1 MVRLGFIIGF
11 IATIGVLLSG
21 LAAYRVHE
29 QELTVNGI
37 AIARAIDVHASL
49 VQDRLTE
56 RELLARVASGLFR
69 TPSVVKANML
79 QPLRSS
85 IYAFKTDFVVA
96 GWIAR
101 LKPAELDAA
110 RAQLA
115 SAGFPNPAIRSDD
128 DKPLGTGAPDQPI
141 DVLMDVEPRNKETA
155 GLAGRS
161 YDQHPILGPM
171 LAQAMDS
178 GKPVASDPLPL
189 LRSDGPIGLVL
200 AAPVLQEGE
209 AQPAGFV
216 TFSYELAP
224 LMLAND
230 DLSLFSVVLRD
241 PRNPEVELI
250 ANHQGSVSSRL
261 TAADGPPPSMVRT
274 VTFGGRDWSLG
285 YYAKTNAVKRAEET
299 AVVVAAIGLALTA
312 IICGLFGYVAYN
324 NLRLSREIQV
334 RIGFERRLTAVI
346 DELNHRVKNIL
357 AVIQSIVTRTLRHG
371 SDIDVARE
379 LLIGRIHA
387 MSNVVSLLS
396 ESQWQGV
403 KLKGLFEARAIPHA
417 ERIAVSGPDIAVS
430 ARAAQSLSL
439 LFFELA
445 SHSDEGLSL
454 VGKHPHIVAHW
465 DVTGEEPDTI
475 FHFRWEEFNTSEATR
490 RADSDFGLILLDRV
504 APEALGGVSK
514 RYFTDVSY
522 VYELTA
528 PMETVV
534 DMTERDR
541 TEQFAIAPRR
551 AAMTGQPSS
560 LRKQAL
566 PYHAM
571 SEVGKGWS
579 DADYHNDWGYG
590 PACAGTTN
598 INRSSA
604 SAATQSTPQS
614 KLEVL
619 RRLRSSQ

>member
-1 MVRLGFIIGF
+1 MRVVRLGFIIGF
-11 IATIGVLLSG
+11 IALVGVLLSG
-21 LAAYRVHE
+21 LAAYRVHD
-29 QELTVNGI
+29 QELTLDGI
-37 AIARAIDVHASL
+37 ALARAIDLHASL

-69 TPSVVKANML
+69 APSVIKANML
-79 QPLRSS
+79 QPLRAS
-85 IYAFKTDFVVA
+85 IYAFKTDFVIA
-96 GWIAR
+96 SWIAR
-101 LKPAELDAA
+101 LKPDELEAA
-110 RAQLA
+110 RKELA
-115 SAGFPNPAIRSDD
+115 SEGFSNPAIRSFD
-128 DKPLGTGAPDQPI
+128 DKPLDLASLDRPV
-141 DVLMDVEPRNKETA
+141 DVLMDVEPRSAQTS
-155 GLAGRS
+155 GFPGRS
-161 YDQHPILGPM
+161 FDQHPIVGPM
-171 LAQAMDS
+171 LERAMTE
-178 GKPVASDPLPL
+178 GKPVASNPMPL
-189 LRSDGPIGLVL
+189 LRPDGPIGVIL
-200 AAPVLQEGE
+200 AAPVLQEG
-209 AQPAGFV
+209 AAAPAGFV

-230 DLSLFSVVLRD
+230 DLSLFSVVLKD
-241 PRNPEVELI
+241 PRSADSELV
-250 ANHQGSVSSRL
+250 ADNQGAVTSRPNRP
-261 TAADGPPPSMVRT
+261 AAPAPWVTRT
-274 VTFGGRDWSLG
+274 VTFGDHDWTLG
-285 YYAKTNAVKRAEET
+285 YYPKTNAVARAQQT
-299 AVVVAAIGLALTA
+299 AAIVAAIGLALTG

-371 SDIDVARE
+371 ADIDVARE

-465 DVTGEEPDTI
+465 EVNGEDPDII
-475 FHFRWEEFNTSEATR
+475 FHFRWEEFNTSAATR
-490 RADSDFGLILLDRV
+490 REDSDFGLILLDRV

-528 PMETVV
+528 PMDTVI

-541 TEQFAIAPRR
+541 TEQLSAP
-551 AAMTGQPSS
+551 P
-560 LRKQAL
+560 K
-566 PYHAM
+566 
-571 SEVGKGWS
+571 
-579 DADYHNDWGYG
+579 
-590 PACAGTTN
+590 
-598 INRSSA
+598 A
-604 SAATQSTPQS
+604 S
-614 KLEVL
+614 
-619 RRLRSSQ
+619 R

>member
-1 MVRLGFIIGF
+1 VVRLGFIIGF
-11 IATIGVLLSG
+11 IALIGVLLSG
-21 LAAYRVHE
+21 LAAFRVHD

-37 AIARAIDVHASL
+37 ALARAIDVHASL

-69 TPSVVKANML
+69 APSVIKANML

-96 GWIAR
+96 NWVAR
-101 LKPAELDAA
+101 LKPNELDAA
-110 RAQLA
+110 RAELM
-115 SAGFPNPAIRSDD
+115 SAGFPNPTIRSYD
-128 DKPLGTGAPDQPI
+128 DKPLDPRAIDRPV
-141 DVLMDVEPRNKETA
+141 DVLMDVEPRNAETMA
-155 GLAGRS
+155 FAGRAL
-161 YDQHPILGPM
+161 DQQPILGQM
-171 LAQAMDS
+171 LTQAMKA
-178 GKPVASDPLPL
+178 GKPIASDPIPL
-189 LRSDGPIGLVL
+189 LRPNGPVGLVL
-200 AAPVLQEGE
+200 AAPVLQEGGT
-209 AQPAGFV
+209 QPAGFV

-230 DLSLFSVVLRD
+230 DLSLFSVVLKD
-241 PRNPEVELI
+241 PRSANGELI
-250 ANHQGSVSSRL
+250 ANDQGVV
-261 TAADGPPPSMVRT
+261 TARTTSQEGPPPSMTRT

-285 YYAKTNAVKRAEET
+285 YYAKTNTVRRAEET
-299 AVVVAAIGLALTA
+299 AVVVAAIGLALTG
-312 IICGLFGYVAYN
+312 IVCGLFGYVAYN

-371 SDIDVARE
+371 SDMDVARE

-465 DVTGEEPDTI
+465 EVAGEAPDTT
-475 FHFRWEEFNTSEATR
+475 FHFRWEEFNTSAATR
-490 RADSDFGLILLDRV
+490 RVDSDFGVILLDRV

-541 TEQFAIAPRR
+541 TEQISAPPR
-551 AAMTGQPSS
+551 Q
-560 LRKQAL
+560 
-566 PYHAM
+566 
-571 SEVGKGWS
+571 GK
-579 DADYHNDWGYG
+579 
-590 PACAGTTN
+590 
-598 INRSSA
+598 
-604 SAATQSTPQS
+604 
-614 KLEVL
+614 
-619 RRLRSSQ
+619 

>member
-1 MVRLGFIIGF
+1 MVRLGLIIGF
-11 IATIGVLLSG
+11 IALIGVLLSG
-21 LAAYRVHE
+21 LAADRVYN
-29 QELTVNGI
+29 QELTVERI
-37 AIARAIDVHASL
+37 ALARAIDVHASL
-49 VQDRLTE
+49 VQDRLTD
-56 RELLARVASGLFR
+56 RDLLARVASGLF
-69 TPSVVKANML
+69 PAPLVIKANML
-79 QPLRSS
+79 KPLRSS

-101 LKPAELDAA
+101 LKPSEFDAA
-110 RAQLA
+110 RGELA
-115 SAGFPNPAIRSDD
+115 SDGFSHPTIRRFDD
-128 DKPLGTGAPDQPI
+128 APLDTGSLDKPV
-141 DVLMDVEPRNKETA
+141 DVLMDVEPRNAETMA
-155 GLAGRS
+155 FPGRS
-161 YDQHPILGPM
+161 IDQHPVLGPM
-171 LAQAMDS
+171 LAQAMAD

-189 LRSDGPIGLVL
+189 LHPDGPIGLVL

-230 DLSLFSVVLRD
+230 DLSLFSVVLKD
-241 PRNPEVELI
+241 PSHPGVELI
-250 ANHQGSVSSRL
+250 ADRQGIVTSGM
-261 TAADGPPPSMVRT
+261 AAPEGPAPSMVRT

-285 YYAKTNAVKRAEET
+285 YYAKTNAANRAQQT
-299 AVVVAAIGLALTA
+299 AAIVAAIGLALTG
-312 IICGLFGYVAYN
+312 IVCGLFGYVAYN

-403 KLKGLFEARAIPHA
+403 QLKGLFEARAIPHA
-417 ERIAVSGPDIAVS
+417 ERIAVDGPDIAVS

-454 VGKHPHIVAHW
+454 VGKHPHIVVHW
-465 DVTGEEPDTI
+465 EVTGEEPDAI
-475 FHFRWEEFNTSEATR
+475 FQFRWEEFNTSAATR
-490 RADSDFGLILLDRV
+490 REDSDFGVILLDRV
-504 APEALGGVSK
+504 APEALGGTSK

-528 PMETVV
+528 PMQTVV

-541 TEQFAIAPRR
+541 AEQFALPPRPGR
-551 AAMTGQPSS
+551 A
-560 LRKQAL
+560 
-566 PYHAM
+566 
-571 SEVGKGWS
+571 
-579 DADYHNDWGYG
+579 
-590 PACAGTTN
+590 
-598 INRSSA
+598 
-604 SAATQSTPQS
+604 
-614 KLEVL
+614 
-619 RRLRSSQ
+619 

>member
-11 IATIGVLLSG
+11 IALVGVLLSG
-21 LAAYRVHE
+21 LAAYRVHD
-29 QELTVNGI
+29 QELTVDRI
-37 AIARAIDVHASL
+37 ALARAIDVHASL

-69 TPSVVKANML
+69 APAVMKANML
-79 QPLRSS
+79 QPLRAS

-96 GWIAR
+96 SWIAR
-101 LKPAELDAA
+101 LRPDELPAVRAELAG
-110 RAQLA
+110 
-115 SAGFPNPAIRSDD
+115 AGFSNPTIRNYDD
-128 DKPLGTGAPDQPI
+128 QPLDTQSLDKPI
-141 DVLMDVEPRNKETA
+141 DVLMDVEPRNAETI
-155 GLAGRS
+155 GFPGRS
-161 YDQHPILGPM
+161 LNAHPTLGPM
-171 LAQAMDS
+171 FAKAIDE
-178 GKPVASDPLPL
+178 GKPVASDPVAL
-189 LRSDGPIGLVL
+189 LRPNGPIGLVL
-200 AAPVLQEGE
+200 AAPVLQEGD

-224 LMLAND
+224 LMLTND
-230 DLSLFSVVLRD
+230 DLSLFSVVLKD
-241 PRNPEVELI
+241 PRNDSDELI
-250 ANHQGSVSSRL
+250 ANEQGVVTTR
-261 TAADGPPPSMVRT
+261 AARQNGLAPSLIRT

-285 YYAKTNAVKRAEET
+285 YYAKTNAVTRAQQT
-299 AVVVAAIGLALTA
+299 AAIVAAIGLALTS

-324 NLRLSREIQV
+324 NLRLQREIEV

-417 ERIAVSGPDIAVS
+417 DRIAVSGPDIAVS

-465 DVTGEEPDTI
+465 DVTGEAPETI

-490 RADSDFGLILLDRV
+490 RPDSDFGLILLDRV
-504 APEALGGVSK
+504 APEALGGTSK

-541 TEQFAIAPRR
+541 TEQLSAPPKRI
-551 AAMTGQPSS
+551 S
-560 LRKQAL
+560 
-566 PYHAM
+566 
-571 SEVGKGWS
+571 
-579 DADYHNDWGYG
+579 
-590 PACAGTTN
+590 
-598 INRSSA
+598 
-604 SAATQSTPQS
+604 
-614 KLEVL
+614 
-619 RRLRSSQ
+619 

>member
-11 IATIGVLLSG
+11 VALIGVLLSG
-21 LAAYRVHE
+21 LAAYRVHD
-29 QELTVNGI
+29 QELTLDGI

-56 RELLARVASGLFR
+56 RELLARVASGLFHA
-69 TPSVVKANML
+69 PSVIKADML
-79 QPLRSS
+79 QPLRAS

-96 GWIAR
+96 GWVAL
-101 LKPAELDAA
+101 LKPNELDAA
-110 RAQLA
+110 RAELA
-115 SAGFPNPAIRSDD
+115 NAGFSDSTIRSYDD
-128 DKPLGTGAPDQPI
+128 SPRDTQSLDHPI
-141 DVLMDVEPRNKETA
+141 DVLMDVEPRNDQTKA
-155 GLAGRS
+155 FPGRS
-161 YDQHPILGPM
+161 LDQQPL
-171 LAQAMDS
+171 LAAMFTQAMTE
-178 GKPVASDPLPL
+178 GKPAASDPIPL
-189 LRSDGPIGLVL
+189 MRPDGPMGLVL
-200 AAPVLQEGE
+200 AAPVMQNGGG
-209 AQPAGFV
+209 APAGFV

-224 LMLAND
+224 LMLTND
-230 DLSLFSVVLRD
+230 DLSLFSVVLKD
-241 PRNPEVELI
+241 PRNSDAELI
-250 ANHQGSVSSRL
+250 ANDQGVVTSRM
-261 TAADGPPPSMVRT
+261 AKPDGPSPSATRT
-274 VTFGGRDWSLG
+274 VTFGGRDWALR
-285 YYAKTNAVKRAEET
+285 YYAKTNSAKRAEET
-299 AVVVAAIGLALTA
+299 AVIVAAVGLALTW
-312 IICGLFGYVAYN
+312 IVCGLFGYVAYN
-324 NLRLSREIQV
+324 NLRLRREIQV

-387 MSNVVSLLS
+387 MSNVVSLLT

-417 ERIAVSGPDIAVS
+417 ERIAVSGPDISVS

-465 DVTGEEPDTI
+465 EVNGEDPGAV
-475 FHFRWEEFNTSEATR
+475 FHFRWEEFNTSAATR
-490 RADSDFGLILLDRV
+490 REDSDFGVILLDRV
-504 APEALGGVSK
+504 APEALGGTSQ

-541 TEQFAIAPRR
+541 TEQLSRR
-551 AAMTGQPSS
+551 
-560 LRKQAL
+560 
-566 PYHAM
+566 
-571 SEVGKGWS
+571 
-579 DADYHNDWGYG
+579 
-590 PACAGTTN
+590 
-598 INRSSA
+598 
-604 SAATQSTPQS
+604 
-614 KLEVL
+614 
-619 RRLRSSQ
+619 

>member
-1 MVRLGFIIGF
+1 MACIAFRFAAIAGGRYLTFFANFSFPSKRVVRLGFIIGL
-11 IATIGVLLSG
+11 IALIGVSLSG
-21 LAAYRVHE
+21 LAAWRVHD
-29 QELTVNGI
+29 QELTVDGI
-37 AIARAIDVHASL
+37 ALARAIDVHASL

-69 TPSVVKANML
+69 APGVVKANML
-79 QPLRSS
+79 QPLRAS

-101 LKPAELDAA
+101 LKPDELDDARAELAA
-110 RAQLA
+110 
-115 SAGFPNPAIRSDD
+115 AGFSKPTIRNFDD
-128 DKPLGTGAPDQPI
+128 GPLDIGSTGKPL
-141 DVLMDVEPRNKETA
+141 DVLMDVEPRNAETMA
-155 GLAGRS
+155 FPGRAL
-161 YDQHPILGPM
+161 DGQPILGPT
-171 LAQAMDS
+171 LAQALAD
-178 GKPVASDPLPL
+178 GKPVASDPIVL
-189 LRSDGPIGLVL
+189 LRNGGPVGVVL
-200 AAPVLQEGE
+200 ASPVLQEGD
-209 AQPAGFV
+209 AAPAGFV

-230 DLSLFSVVLRD
+230 DLSLFSVVLKD
-241 PRNPEVELI
+241 PREDNAELV
-250 ANHQGSVSSRL
+250 ADRQGIVTARSVSPQ
-261 TAADGPPPSMVRT
+261 APAPSMLRT

-285 YYAKTNAVKRAEET
+285 YYAKVNAGNRAQQT
-299 AVVVAAIGLALTA
+299 AAIVAAIGLALTG

-371 SDIDVARE
+371 SDVDIARE

-403 KLKGLFEARAIPHA
+403 KLRGLFEARAIPHA
-417 ERIAVSGPDIAVS
+417 ERIAVSGPDISVS

-465 DVTGEEPDTI
+465 DVSGEEPDTI
-475 FHFRWEEFNTSEATR
+475 FRFRWEEFNTSAATR
-490 RADSDFGLILLDRV
+490 REDSDFGLILLDRV
-504 APEALGGVSK
+504 APEALGGTAK

-522 VYELTA
+522 VYELAA
-528 PMETVV
+528 PMVTVV
-534 DMTERDR
+534 DMSERDR
-541 TEQFAIAPRR
+541 TEQLSAPVKKAR
-551 AAMTGQPSS
+551 
-560 LRKQAL
+560 
-566 PYHAM
+566 
-571 SEVGKGWS
+571 
-579 DADYHNDWGYG
+579 
-590 PACAGTTN
+590 
-598 INRSSA
+598 
-604 SAATQSTPQS
+604 
-614 KLEVL
+614 
-619 RRLRSSQ
+619 

>member
-1 MVRLGFIIGF
+1 VVRLGFIIGL
-11 IATIGVLLSG
+11 IALIGALLSG
-21 LAAYRVHE
+21 LAAYRVHD
-29 QELTVNGI
+29 QELTVERI
-37 AIARAIDVHASL
+37 ALARAIDVHASL
-49 VQDRLTE
+49 VQDRLTD

-69 TPSVVKANML
+69 APSVIKANML

-96 GWIAR
+96 SWIAR
-101 LKPAELDAA
+101 LKPGELEAA
-110 RAQLA
+110 RADLA
-115 SAGFPNPAIRSDD
+115 SEGFSNPTIRSFDD
-128 DKPLGTGAPDQPI
+128 RPLDTRSADRPL
-141 DVLMDVEPRNKETA
+141 DVLMDVEPRNA
-155 GLAGRS
+155 GTMALPGRS
-161 YDQHPILGPM
+161 FDRHPVLGPM
-171 LAQAMDS
+171 LALAMDG
-178 GKPVASDPLPL
+178 GKPVVSDPMPL
-189 LRSDGPIGLVL
+189 LRPDGPIGLVL

-209 AQPAGFV
+209 TQPAGFV

-224 LMLAND
+224 LMLTND
-230 DLSLFSVVLRD
+230 DLSLFSVVLKD
-241 PRNPEVELI
+241 PRGADGELI
-250 ANHQGSVSSRL
+250 ADHQGIVTSR
-261 TAADGPPPSMVRT
+261 AASLGDSTPSIMRT

-285 YYAKTNAVKRAEET
+285 YYAKINAGLRAQQ
-299 AVVVAAIGLALTA
+299 AALIVAAIGLALTGMV
-312 IICGLFGYVAYN
+312 CGLFGYVAYN
-324 NLRLSREIQV
+324 NLRLSREIEV

-371 SDIDVARE
+371 SDIDVVRE

-454 VGKHPHIVAHW
+454 VGKHPHITVHW
-465 DVTGEEPDTI
+465 EVSGEEPDTM
-475 FHFRWEEFNTSEATR
+475 FHFRWEEFNTSAATR
-490 RADSDFGLILLDRV
+490 REDSDFGVILLDRV

-528 PMETVV
+528 PMDTVV

-541 TEQFAIAPRR
+541 TEQFSAPPEPE
-551 AAMTGQPSS
+551 Q
-560 LRKQAL
+560 
-566 PYHAM
+566 
-571 SEVGKGWS
+571 
-579 DADYHNDWGYG
+579 
-590 PACAGTTN
+590 
-598 INRSSA
+598 
-604 SAATQSTPQS
+604 
-614 KLEVL
+614 
-619 RRLRSSQ
+619 

>member
-1 MVRLGFIIGF
+1 VVRLGFIIGF
-11 IATIGVLLSG
+11 IALIGVLLSG
-21 LAAYRVHE
+21 LAAYRVHD
-29 QELTVNGI
+29 QELTLDGI

-56 RELLARVASGLFR
+56 RELLARVSSGLFR
-69 TPSVVKANML
+69 APSVIKADML
-79 QPLRSS
+79 QPLRAS

-96 GWIAR
+96 GWVAR
-101 LKPAELDAA
+101 LKPSELDAA
-110 RAQLA
+110 RAELA
-115 SAGFPNPAIRSDD
+115 RAGFPNPTIRSYDD
-128 DKPLGTGAPDQPI
+128 SPRDTRSLDHPI
-141 DVLMDVEPRNKETA
+141 DVLMDVEPRNDQTKA
-155 GLAGRS
+155 FPGRS
-161 YDQHPILGPM
+161 LDQQPILGAM
-171 LAQAMDS
+171 FAQAMKE
-178 GKPVASDPLPL
+178 GKPAASDPVPL
-189 LRSDGPIGLVL
+189 MRPDGPMGLVL
-200 AAPVLQEGE
+200 AAPVLQDGGTE
-209 AQPAGFV
+209 PAGFV

-224 LMLAND
+224 LMLTND
-230 DLSLFSVVLRD
+230 DLSLFSVVLKD
-241 PRNPEVELI
+241 PRNPDSELI
-250 ANHQGSVSSRL
+250 ANDQGVVTSRIVKP
-261 TAADGPPPSMVRT
+261 DGPSPSATRT
-274 VTFGGRDWSLG
+274 VTFGGRDWALR
-285 YYAKTNAVKRAEET
+285 YYAKTNSAKRAEQT
-299 AVVVAAIGLALTA
+299 AAIVAAVGLALTW
-312 IICGLFGYVAYN
+312 IVCGLFGYVAYN
-324 NLRLSREIQV
+324 NLRLRREIQV

-465 DVTGEEPDTI
+465 EVNGEDPDAV
-475 FHFRWEEFNTSEATR
+475 FHFRWEEFNTSAATR
-490 RADSDFGLILLDRV
+490 REDSDFGVILLDRV
-504 APEALGGVSK
+504 APEALGGTSQ

-541 TEQFAIAPRR
+541 TEQLARR
-551 AAMTGQPSS
+551 
-560 LRKQAL
+560 
-566 PYHAM
+566 
-571 SEVGKGWS
+571 
-579 DADYHNDWGYG
+579 
-590 PACAGTTN
+590 
-598 INRSSA
+598 
-604 SAATQSTPQS
+604 
-614 KLEVL
+614 
-619 RRLRSSQ
+619 